1 MPELTINCEKSFIML
16 TTVIFAGDEDEEMQM
31 EVMKHFKVIKVL
43 TQVMLRT
50 AYDAEKK
57 EKIIL
62 LF

>member
-1 MPELTINCEKSFIML
+1 ML
-16 TTVIFAGDEDEEMQM
+16 ATVIFAGEEDEEIQM